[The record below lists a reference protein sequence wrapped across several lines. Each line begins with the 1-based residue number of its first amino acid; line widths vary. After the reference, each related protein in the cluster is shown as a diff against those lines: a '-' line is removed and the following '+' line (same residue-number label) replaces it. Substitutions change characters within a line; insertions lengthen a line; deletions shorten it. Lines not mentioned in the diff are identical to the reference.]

1 MPGSLIPVGSDTSP
15 LMRCASA
22 PLQASTR
29 TPRGCCRT
37 LGCGATPPHSSP
49 TPSGGQ
55 LACSLP
61 VPASASFL
69 GMLASN
75 AAPLLLALAPAACHA
90 YPLLAGEPSG
100 RLPSSGG
107 RGTWRRQRGGPG
119 PRWACCWLP
128 APSSR
133 PCSCCARWAG
143 TQRAHV
149 FGNCSLLPIPAT
161 ADISPSACP
170 VPPARLQCGLPDAAM
185 ALVGACQEADLPLQQ
200 HNLETGEL
208 ANLWARGQP
217 AIQRFNSCAWVGE
230 WRCKSVRQ
238 AGLGRLLGAPDVA
251 LSLMPTPRVRCRL
264 FACSRGA
271 AVRPAA
277 RGRRRGC

>member
-1 MPGSLIPVGSDTSP
+1 
-15 LMRCASA
+15 
-22 PLQASTR
+22 
-29 TPRGCCRT
+29 
-37 LGCGATPPHSSP
+37 
-49 TPSGGQ
+49 
-55 LACSLP
+55 
-61 VPASASFL
+61 
-69 GMLASN
+69 
-75 AAPLLLALAPAACHA
+75 
-90 YPLLAGEPSG
+90 
-100 RLPSSGG
+100 
-107 RGTWRRQRGGPG
+107 
-119 PRWACCWLP
+119 
-128 APSSR
+128 
-133 PCSCCARWAG
+133 
-143 TQRAHV
+143 
-149 FGNCSLLPIPAT
+149 LLPIPAT